1 MLIKDSFPF
10 THLFLCYQTME
21 NTENYLYTR
30 FSIETNEVFM
40 SHYLLKSFIYAMLN
54 SFNIFELILSP
65 PRSLCDFEIA
75 QILLHRTRSILFC
88 GNNINNA

>member
-54 SFNIFELILSP
+54 SYNIFELIFCFSP
-65 PRSLCDFEIA
+65 PFSLFV
-75 QILLHRTRSILFC
+75 ILKLHKFC
-88 GNNINNA
+88 YIELDQSYFVVTT